1 MSYYLDLCHIPA
13 LSSHIS
19 PYLPQHQSSVTNQ
32 CLGSHTK
39 TPISED
45 HIDPFDRP
53 VDLTL
58 MASTIDSILDN
69 FAAKLEAKLDAI
81 LAACGIEQDPKQ
93 ASPPEPITPPEP
105 IIPLQPVIAVE
116 QPVEPLLEPV
126 IPLQPVITSEQPVTP
141 PSIEKEEEIS
151 TSTSSEDLCKLQ
163 TRCQSPAN
171 LVLAF
176 FVFCTEHVAPSLQ
189 FGSPLAYTRYA
200 EDMEATGQ
208 G

>member
-1 MSYYLDLCHIPA
+1 MQQIEYAIRKGIEEGFQKWLDRQELAI
-13 LSSHIS
+13 
-19 PYLPQHQSSVTNQ
+19 Q
-32 CLGSHTK
+32 
-39 TPISED
+39 
-45 HIDPFDRP
+45 
-53 VDLTL
+53 
-58 MASTIDSILDN
+58 
-69 FAAKLEAKLDAI
+69 AKLAHLR
-81 LAACGIEQDPKQ
+81 L
-93 ASPPEPITPPEP
+93 SPPEPI
-105 IIPLQPVIAVE
+105 ISLQPVIAVE

-126 IPLQPVITSEQPVTP
+126 IPLQPVITSEQLVTP
-141 PSIEKEEEIS
+141 PSIEKEEKIS